1 MGHAPGTSDSSS
13 VAQKDMA
20 KRYIWTLLI
29 CILLFIICFFL
40 FRRIAR
46 TPPPNTNA
54 VTHWPDVS
62 TSNSPG
68 TPALPPVTPPAATSP
83 SSAPAAKKEIP
94 AAEPEFTLRPGET
107 LEYTANIP
115 KLNSTVADLKI
126 VAAEKRN
133 TGAKGSWHLQ
143 GFAHTEN
150 PYRMVFQL
158 DDQFDSYSEAANMT
172 SIQYEMHLSERGEKA
187 EFVERMLTSPK
198 DPPPMGSSGVRVPPG
213 TRDPLGLLEYLRSV
227 DWSHINEVRS
237 PVFDGRKLYDVRAVL
252 VGKSVPVSVPA
263 GSFNSTKIELHV
275 FDNGAESKDA
285 HFLLYLKNDPTRLPV
300 LLEAVLPVATAR
312 VELTKVK

>member
-1 MGHAPGTSDSSS
+1 MT
-13 VAQKDMA
+13 

-29 CILLFIICFFL
+29 CILLFFLCFFL
-40 FRRIAR
+40 YRRITR

-62 TSNSPG
+62 TSNAPSP
-68 TPALPPVTPPAATSP
+68 PATPPATKSP
-83 SSAPAAKKEIP
+83 TPASPGESAAKKETLP
-94 AAEPEFTLRPGET
+94 PVPEFTLRPGET
-107 LEYTANIP
+107 LEYAANIP

-126 VAAEKRN
+126 VAVEKRN

-143 GFAHTEN
+143 AFAHTEN

-187 EFVERMLTSPK
+187 EFVERLLASSK
-198 DPPPMGSSGVRVPPG
+198 DPPPTGMSGVRVPPG

-227 DWSHINEVRS
+227 DWSHTNEVRS

-252 VGKSVPVSVPA
+252 VGKSAPVTVPA
-263 GSFNSTKIELHV
+263 GSFNTTKIELHV

-300 LLEAVLPVATAR
+300 LLEAVVPVATAR

>member
-1 MGHAPGTSDSSS
+1 
-13 VAQKDMA
+13 MA
-20 KRYIWTLLI
+20 KRYIWTLII
-29 CILLFIICFFL
+29 CILLFLICFFL

-54 VTHWPDVS
+54 VTHWPDLAPS
-62 TSNSPG
+62 K
-68 TPALPPVTPPAATSP
+68 TPSGPAASAATKPPA
-83 SSAPAAKKEIP
+83 SAPSGESLAKKEDLP
-94 AAEPEFTLRPGET
+94 AEPEFTLRPGET
-107 LEYTANIP
+107 LEYAANIP

-126 VAAEKRN
+126 VAVEKRN
-133 TGAKGSWHLQ
+133 AGAKGSWHLQ
-143 GFAHTEN
+143 AFAHTEN

-213 TRDPLGLLEYLRSV
+213 TRDPLGLLAYLRGV
-227 DWSHINEVRS
+227 DWSHTNEARS
-237 PVFDGRKLYDVRAVL
+237 PVFDGRQLFDVRAVL
-252 VGKSVPVSVPA
+252 VGKSVPVTVPA
-263 GSFNSTKIELHV
+263 GRFSATKIELHV
-275 FDNGAESKDA
+275 FDNGTESKDA

>member
-1 MGHAPGTSDSSS
+1 MT
-13 VAQKDMA
+13 
-20 KRYIWTLLI
+20 KRYIWTLII
-29 CILLFIICFFL
+29 CIVLFLICFFL

-62 TSNSPG
+62 RSDHP
-68 TPALPPVTPPAATSP
+68 TPPTAPPAVKVPSP
-83 SSAPAAKKEIP
+83 AMPGESAKKENLP
-94 AAEPEFTLRPGET
+94 AAPEFALRPGET
-107 LEYTANIP
+107 LEYAANIP
-115 KLNSTVADLKI
+115 KLNSTVAELKI
-126 VAAEKRN
+126 VAVEKRN
-133 TGAKGSWHLQ
+133 AGSKDSWHLQ
-143 GFAHTEN
+143 AFAHTKD
-150 PYRMVFQL
+150 PYRMVFQI
-158 DDQFDSYSEAANMT
+158 DDQFDSYSEAANLT

-227 DWSHINEVRS
+227 DWSHTNEVRS

-252 VGKSVPVSVPA
+252 VGKSVPVSVAA
-263 GSFNSTKIELHV
+263 GSFNTTKVELHV
-275 FDNGAESKDA
+275 LDNGTESKDA